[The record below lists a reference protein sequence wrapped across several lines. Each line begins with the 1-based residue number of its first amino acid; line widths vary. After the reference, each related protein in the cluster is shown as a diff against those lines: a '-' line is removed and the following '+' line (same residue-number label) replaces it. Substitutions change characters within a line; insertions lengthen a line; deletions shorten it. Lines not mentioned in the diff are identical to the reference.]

1 MDVREKLT
9 TANLM
14 LFSGTTNIEK
24 YKFDLSERMPK
35 SDMTEPNIIRIIR
48 SMHNGKRM
56 SYMIRDIII
65 ENWSI

>member
-24 YKFDLSERMPK
+24 YKFDLSKECQKLIWQSPISSELYK
-35 SDMTEPNIIRIIR
+35 V
-48 SMHNGKRM
+48 HA
-56 SYMIRDIII
+56 
-65 ENWSI
+65 

>member
-1 MDVREKLT
+1 
-9 TANLM
+9 M